1 MKILFAFA
9 HPDDEAYGP
18 AGTIRRLT
26 DAGHDVWVLSFCR
39 GNRLGAESV
48 EDTRQRAFKKSCK
61 ILGAKPIMLDS
72 TDTQL
77 KLDVAVRELCRIIDE
92 IKPDAIYTHNIS
104 DVHQDHRIAAE
115 AALIAARP
123 KPESTIQAFYM
134 CEIPAATD
142 WSFGQLGDHFV
153 PTTFVRVTDLM
164 DVKRQVLELYST
176 EIYEYPDARSVKSME
191 VLAMN
196 RGRVSGVEYAEAFK
210 LIFEVDR
217 TCRQ

>member
-26 DAGHDVWVLSFCR
+26 DAGHQVWIASLCK
-39 GNRLGAESV
+39 GNRLGTESV
-48 EDTRQRAFKKSCK
+48 EDARKKAFKKSCK
-61 ILGAKPIMLDS
+61 LLGATPIMFNS
-72 TDTQL
+72 SDTML
-77 KLDVAVRELCRIIDE
+77 TLDVAIRDLCEVIEDIV
-92 IKPDAIYTHNIS
+92 PDAIYTHNIS
-104 DVHQDHRIAAE
+104 DVHQDHRIVAE

-134 CEIPAATD
+134 CEIPAASD
-142 WSFGQLGDHFV
+142 WSFGQLGDAFV
-153 PTTFVRVTDLM
+153 PTTFVKVTEFM
-164 DVKRQVLELYST
+164 DIKRQALELYAT
-176 EIYEYPDARSVKSME
+176 EIYDYPDARSVYSME

-217 TCRQ
+217 T